1 MYQFL
6 KNLKMNYVVSAIVCI
21 VFGLTLVIWPDI
33 SSKVVCIGVGIVL
46 LLSGIANLI
55 TYFGE
60 KDRNL
65 MTQISLIAGIIL
77 AVLGGWIILN
87 PQILIMVIPVVMG
100 VIVAVHGV
108 HNLLQALELF
118 KNEYSKW
125 WVALL
130 LGAVT
135 VGLGVLLI
143 FNPFVILA
151 STIKEKKEHSHSP
164 LPFHHL
170 TKNHRRRCTHRR
182 SHDPRPHDRRRVHAP
197 VLTPIRLC
205 QAKTK
210 KLFSYLSN

>member
-1 MYQFL
+1 
-6 KNLKMNYVVSAIVCI
+6 
-21 VFGLTLVIWPDI
+21 
-33 SSKVVCIGVGIVL
+33 
-46 LLSGIANLI
+46 
-55 TYFGE
+55 
-60 KDRNL
+60 

-143 FNPFVILA
+143 FKAVNTVIMLIGIFLIYDGI
-151 STIKEKKEHSHSP
+151 SDLWIIS
-164 LPFHHL
+164 
-170 TKNHRRRCTHRR
+170 
-182 SHDPRPHDRRRVHAP
+182 RVSKTARE
-197 VLTPIRLC
+197 IRETVEALDVTD
-205 QAKTK
+205 K
-210 KLFSYLSN
+210 SE

>member
-77 AVLGGWIILN
+77 AVLGVWIILN

-143 FNPFVILA
+143 FNPFEAVNTVIMLIGIFLIYDGI
-151 STIKEKKEHSHSP
+151 SDLWIIS
-164 LPFHHL
+164 
-170 TKNHRRRCTHRR
+170 
-182 SHDPRPHDRRRVHAP
+182 RVSKTARE
-197 VLTPIRLC
+197 IRETVEALDVTD
-205 QAKTK
+205 K
-210 KLFSYLSN
+210 SE

>member
-87 PQILIMVIPVVMG
+87 PQILIMVIPVG
-100 VIVAVHGV
+100 GDCSGAWGTQFITGTGIV
-108 HNLLQALELF
+108 
-118 KNEYSKW
+118 
-125 WVALL
+125 
-130 LGAVT
+130 
-135 VGLGVLLI
+135 
-143 FNPFVILA
+143 
-151 STIKEKKEHSHSP
+151 
-164 LPFHHL
+164 
-170 TKNHRRRCTHRR
+170 
-182 SHDPRPHDRRRVHAP
+182 
-197 VLTPIRLC
+197 
-205 QAKTK
+205 
-210 KLFSYLSN
+210 

>member
-143 FNPFVILA
+143 FKAVNTVIMLIGIFLIYDGI
-151 STIKEKKEHSHSP
+151 SDLWIIS
-164 LPFHHL
+164 
-170 TKNHRRRCTHRR
+170 
-182 SHDPRPHDRRRVHAP
+182 RVSKTARE
-197 VLTPIRLC
+197 IRETVEALDVTD
-205 QAKTK
+205 K
-210 KLFSYLSN
+210 SE

>member
-1 MYQFL
+1 M
-6 KNLKMNYVVSAIVCI
+6 VSAIVCI

-143 FNPFVILA
+143 FNPFEAVNTVIMLIGIFLIYDGI
-151 STIKEKKEHSHSP
+151 SDLWIIS
-164 LPFHHL
+164 
-170 TKNHRRRCTHRR
+170 
-182 SHDPRPHDRRRVHAP
+182 RVSKTARE
-197 VLTPIRLC
+197 IRETVEALDVTD
-205 QAKTK
+205 K
-210 KLFSYLSN
+210 SE